1 MSGAANVLTL
11 TCPMGQ
17 SEFSMSMTCLAR
29 TPCGVFVSIR
39 TPGLAAGAFGAA
51 QPVASPATTVIAV
64 ASAAARRSGRRALS
78 RGVGPCNVQH
88 DLELEQL

>member
-1 MSGAANVLTL
+1 MSGAANVFTL

-39 TPGLAAGAFGAA
+39 TPGLAAGAFGDA
-51 QPVASPATTVIAV
+51 QPVANTETTEIVETSAT
-64 ASAAARRSGRRALS
+64 ARRCGRRALPL
-78 RGVGPCNVQH
+78 GVGPCNVQH